1 MKKSGPFLRKVRT
14 LQNNVLLF
22 VFYQALRKKSE
33 KAVFTQHNQHGIAQ
47 GETDDTNQHTNLFH
61 VALAHHTRG
70 MGQTGCTLTDGHG
83 REGWAAY

>member
-33 KAVFTQHNQHGIAQ
+33 KAVFAQHNQHGIA
-47 GETDDTNQHTNLFH
+47 
-61 VALAHHTRG
+61 
-70 MGQTGCTLTDGHG
+70 
-83 REGWAAY
+83 

>member
-33 KAVFTQHNQHGIAQ
+33 KAILAQHNQHGIA
-47 GETDDTNQHTNLFH
+47 
-61 VALAHHTRG
+61 
-70 MGQTGCTLTDGHG
+70 
-83 REGWAAY
+83 